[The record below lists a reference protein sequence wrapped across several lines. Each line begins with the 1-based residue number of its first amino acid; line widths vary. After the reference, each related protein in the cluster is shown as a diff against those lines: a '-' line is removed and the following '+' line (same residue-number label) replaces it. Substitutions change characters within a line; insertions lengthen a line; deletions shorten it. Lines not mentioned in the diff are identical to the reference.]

1 MTIQLGKKQ
10 ISDRKD
16 KTIIVVA
23 LLIFWGILGLGVML
37 MGMGSQGS
45 DSQRSNQKV
54 AYRVCEIYSGFRC
67 DILDTKDWRKLSNG
81 LMSLA
86 GPRFENIHDPRN
98 VRQYPGWFRVE
109 KINVNDYK

>member
-23 LLIFWGILGLGVML
+23 VLVFLGFLVLGVML
-37 MGMGSQGS
+37 GGT
-45 DSQRSNQKV
+45 DSTESNQKV
-54 AYRVCEIYSGFRC
+54 AYRVCEKYSGTRC
-67 DILDTKDWRKLSNG
+67 DILDPKDWRKLSNG
-81 LMSLA
+81 FSVR

-98 VRQYPGWFRVE
+98 VRQYPDWFLVE
-109 KINVNDYK
+109 KININAYK

>member
-10 ISDRKD
+10 ISDWKD

-23 LLIFWGILGLGVML
+23 LLVVLGFLVLGVML
-37 MGMGSQGS
+37 GGTDSPGSNHTE
-45 DSQRSNQKV
+45 SNQKV

-67 DILDTKDWRKLSNG
+67 DILDPKDWRKLSNG
-81 LMSLA
+81 LSMR

-98 VRQYPGWFRVE
+98 VRRYSDWFRVE
-109 KINVNDYK
+109 KININDYK

>member
-1 MTIQLGKKQ
+1 MTIKLGKQ
-10 ISDRKD
+10 ISAWKEH
-16 KTIIVVA
+16 TLIVVA
-23 LLIFWGILGLGVML
+23 LLVFLGILVLGVML
-37 MGMGSQGS
+37 GGMGSPG
-45 DSQRSNQKV
+45 SNQNV
-54 AYRVCEIYSGFRC
+54 AYRVCEKYSGTRC

-109 KINVNDYK
+109 KININDYK